1 MPSVDLDD
9 VRRDLEPRVMIG
21 AIELT
26 DVHSAVADVPPPHIR
41 PDQGAILYEHI
52 RRTRPARALELGTAR
67 GVSAAYIAAAMEA
80 NGEGHLVTVDSS
92 AFPWGDPSPSEVLD
106 RAGLHHRV
114 SRDTRFS
121 TYTWFLKDEL
131 ARHTDEHGNTVPAYD
146 FCFLDGAKNWT
157 IDGLAVLLIERLLRP
172 DGWLLLD
179 DLDWS
184 YSEQVESDAHYFASL
199 AQLSAEE
206 REEPHLRAVFD
217 LLVKPHPSFTE
228 LRIQDEWWAWARK
241 APGEPRRL
249 HVETSRSATSY
260 AIAAARRGRR
270 TLRRARARVSS
281 ESRRD

>member
-1 MPSVDLDD
+1 
-9 VRRDLEPRVMIG
+9 MID
-21 AIELT
+21 AIELA

-67 GVSAAYIAAAMEA
+67 GVSAAYITAAMEA

-131 ARHTDEHGNTVPAYD
+131 AHHTDEHGNTVPAYD
-146 FCFLDGAKNWT
+146 
-157 IDGLAVLLIERLLRP
+157 
-172 DGWLLLD
+172 
-179 DLDWS
+179 WS
-184 YSEQVESDAHYFASL
+184 YSEQVESDEHYFASM

-249 HVETSRSATSY
+249 RVETSRSATAY
-260 AIAAARRGRR
+260 ALAASRRGRR
-270 TLRRARARVSS
+270 ALRRARARRS
-281 ESRRD
+281 